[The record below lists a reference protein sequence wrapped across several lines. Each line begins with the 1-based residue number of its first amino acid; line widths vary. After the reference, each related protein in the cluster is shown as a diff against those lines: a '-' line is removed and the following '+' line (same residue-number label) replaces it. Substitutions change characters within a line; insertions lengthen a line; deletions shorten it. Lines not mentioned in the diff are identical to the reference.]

1 VLTLGQL
8 PDPKLLLFSLAGS
21 LLIAWL
27 GYRIFKGLE
36 PNFADVV

>member
-1 VLTLGQL
+1 VLSLGQL
-8 PDPKLLLFSLAGS
+8 PDPELLLISLAES

-27 GYRIFKGLE
+27 GYRVFKGLE